1 MSSTEQLLERIS
13 KGHTDALVA
22 LLQQD
27 HWQTAISE
35 QRVSVWNW
43 LVYYNDV
50 TGLRLLFDRLG
61 HCDALDM
68 NAALV
73 EASFYGHWRVCAWL
87 IEQGAD
93 VNYALPDTGE
103 TPLHASSCK
112 AGRPF
117 FYFVHRLL
125 LKHGANPNV
134 ACKNGA
140 DCESFM
146 RDVRTRGETPL
157 HRAAAYGEAKSIA
170 LLIEHGADV
179 TKTDAHGDSPISYA
193 SFHLRP
199 GAILK
204 LLEFDGHRIHQ
215 WSVDNIVSDH
225 GDAWG
230 DGMDMKFL
238 GEMED

>member
-1 MSSTEQLLERIS
+1 MTAGSLLERIS

-22 LLQQD
+22 LLQCD
-27 HWQTAISE
+27 DWHSAITQ

-50 TGLRLLFDRLG
+50 TGLRLLMDRLG
-61 HCDALDM
+61 QCDALDIH
-68 NAALV
+68 AALV

-103 TPLHASSCK
+103 TPLHAAFCK

-117 FYFVHRLL
+117 FYYVHKLL
-125 LKHGANPNV
+125 LKHGANPNAV
-134 ACKNGA
+134 CKNGVA
-140 DCESFM
+140 CESFM

-170 LLIEHGADV
+170 LLIEYGADV
-179 TKTDAHGDSPISYA
+179 TKVDAHGDSPISYA
-193 SFHLRP
+193 RFHLRP

-204 LLEFDGHRIHQ
+204 LLEFDSHRIHQ